1 MRPGKFRFESVLTVY
16 NNQEDAVKQEI
27 AGLESE
33 KKQLGIRTERLM
45 QESEDAK
52 RSLDSDDRLC
62 DAISILKFIEGAMH
76 WIEDAKK
83 QEEALEKAILE
94 KLDVLK
100 EIRIERMRFEKLK
113 EKHQEEIK
121 YYIKMQEQKVTDEF
135 SQRKKD
141 S

>member
-1 MRPGKFRFESVLTVY
+1 MRPGKFRFESILTVY
-16 NNQEDAVKQEI
+16 NNREDAVKQEI

-33 KKQLGIRTERLM
+33 KKQLGVKAERLLL
-45 QESEDAK
+45 ESEEAK
-52 RSLDSDDRLC
+52 RSLGDEDRPC
-62 DAISILKFIEGAMH
+62 DAVSILKFIEGAMH
-76 WIEDAKK
+76 WIEEAKQ
-83 QEEALEKAILE
+83 QEEVLEKAILE

-100 EIRIERMRFEKLK
+100 ELRIERMRFEKLK